1 MYFWLCLSERKREKT
16 ERIFHWSSR
25 HDMIFSSSHFSL
37 ISLHHSLQGK
47 NLSGDALIS
56 QSVSLLLSISAKTN
70 CSLSSCSFHAHKAL
84 SSSFV
89 FLLLLPYTTVV
100 WTIVSHIHSWDM
112 TGKSEQNPSSQVSR
126 TCSWWIVTEEK
137 ARQPLRDFCLV
148 LHWSQSTSTSSQ
160 VVQFTVQPYTH
171 CLAEEHTQF
180 R

>member
-1 MYFWLCLSERKREKT
+1 
-16 ERIFHWSSR
+16 
-25 HDMIFSSSHFSL
+25 MIFSSHFSL

-126 TCSWWIVTEEK
+126 TCSWWIMTEEK
-137 ARQPLRDFCLV
+137 ARQQILLLGPFTMLV
-148 LHWSQSTSTSSQ
+148 WLWLIVNDHKFSAEIIFFSHTNQPGSIFSLTEQTEWMWIKEISSKTIN
-160 VVQFTVQPYTH
+160 VAKF
-171 CLAEEHTQF
+171 
-180 R
+180 